1 MWNDNF
7 IEFHEMMIKQS
18 QKLNLQNLLSLLESW
33 EFDVLLSEWDL
44 WIFEESYWWNIWVF
58 DSQTIWKE
66 WVEKYSRLKIIHII
80 PIWDLDILK
89 SILPKMINWIKL
101 FFINND
107 ILYNDDNIEWADIQK
122 IITILKNYFTL
133 LKTKLSDQTFVIK
146 DLEWLPETERIMWLI
161 NLIKWTDKAKKQTNT
176 KLLEI
181 LNKC

>member
-1 MWNDNF
+1 MGNDNF

-18 QKLNLQNLLSLLESW
+18 QKLNLQNLLSLLESG

-44 WIFEESYWWNIWVF
+44 GIFEESYGGNIGVF
-58 DSQTIWKE
+58 DSQTIGKE
-66 WVEKYSRLKIIHII
+66 GVEKYSRLKIIHII
-80 PIWDLDILK
+80 PIGDLDILK
-89 SILPKMINWIKL
+89 SILPKMINGIKL

-107 ILYNDDNIEWADIQK
+107 ILYNDDNIEGADIQK

-146 DLEWLPETERIMWLI
+146 DLEGLPETERIMWLI
-161 NLIKWTDKAKKQTNT
+161 NLIKGTDKAKKQTNT